1 MPSETR
7 PFSLHVEQAVLDD
20 LRHRLART
28 RWPDEPV
35 DAGWSYGTDLR
46 YVKQFATYWRD
57 EYDWRR
63 HETAVNALRQFTTDI
78 GGATVHFVHEPGSGP
93 NPFPLLLVH
102 GWPGSVWEFNRLIP
116 LLTDPARSGG
126 DADDAFSVVAPSLP
140 GYAFSHD
147 PGQRY
152 PVERIA
158 TMFST
163 LMADVLGYRRFGTQ
177 GGDWGAFVT
186 SVLAFQ
192 HPESVT
198 GLHLNLLPVRRDPA
212 VLEKAKSEPPD
223 SDTRR
228 YLDQLN
234 HFLAEETGYQWIQG
248 TKPQTLAFGL
258 NDSPAGLAAWILEK
272 FHAWSDHQG
281 DLDSYFGR
289 DVLLTNI
296 MLYWITGAVGA
307 SFWPYYARRHGPWP
321 IPDNASIRVPMGYAE
336 FPKEILTPPRSLAEP
351 MFSDIRRWTRMERG
365 GHFAA
370 LEQPALL
377 AREIREFFRP
387 LR

>member
-1 MPSETR
+1 M
-7 PFSLHVEQAVLDD
+7 
-20 LRHRLART
+20 
-28 RWPDEPV
+28 
-35 DAGWSYGTDLR
+35 
-46 YVKQFATYWRD
+46 
-57 EYDWRR
+57 
-63 HETAVNALRQFTTDI
+63 
-78 GGATVHFVHEPGSGP
+78 
-93 NPFPLLLVH
+93 
-102 GWPGSVWEFNRLIP
+102 
-116 LLTDPARSGG
+116 DP
-126 DADDAFSVVAPSLP
+126 
-140 GYAFSHD
+140 
-147 PGQRY
+147 
-152 PVERIA
+152 
-158 TMFST
+158 
-163 LMADVLGYRRFGTQ
+163 
-177 GGDWGAFVT
+177 
-186 SVLAFQ
+186 
-192 HPESVT
+192 
-198 GLHLNLLPVRRDPA
+198 
-212 VLEKAKSEPPD
+212 
-223 SDTRR
+223 
-228 YLDQLN
+228 
-234 HFLAEETGYQWIQG
+234 G

-307 SFWPYYARRHGPWP
+307 SFWPDYARRHGPWP

-336 FPKEILTPPRSLAEP
+336 FPKEILTPPRLLAEP

>member
-1 MPSETR
+1 MPSNTR
-7 PFSLHVEQAVLDD
+7 PFALHVEPSVLDD
-20 LRHRLART
+20 LRDRLART
-28 RWPDEPV
+28 RWPDEPGH
-35 DAGWSYGTDLR
+35 AGWRYGADLA
-46 YVKQFATYWRD
+46 YVKRLLAYWLD

-63 HETAVNALRQFTTDI
+63 HEAAINALRQFTAEI
-78 GGATVHFVHEPGSGP
+78 SGSTVHFVHEPGKGP
-93 NPFPLLLVH
+93 SPLPLLLVH
-102 GWPGSVWEFNRLIP
+102 GWPGSIWEFHKLIP
-116 LLTDPARSGG
+116 FLTDPARTGG
-126 DADDAFSVVAPSLP
+126 DPRDAFTVVAPSLP
-140 GYAFSHD
+140 GYAFSYN
-147 PGQRY
+147 PGLRFS
-152 PVERIA
+152 VETIA

-163 LMADVLGYRRFGTQ
+163 LMTDVLAYSRFGTQ

-192 HPESVT
+192 HPESVA
-198 GLHLNLLPVRRDPA
+198 GVHLNLLPVRRDPA
-212 VLEKAKSEPPD
+212 MLERAKNEPPQ
-223 SDTRR
+223 SDLRR

-272 FHAWSDHQG
+272 FHTWSDHQG

-296 MLYWITGAVGA
+296 MLYWITGAIGA

-321 IPDNASIRVPMGYAE
+321 IPDAASIRVPMGYAE

-370 LEQPALL
+370 LEQPELL
-377 AREIREFFRP
+377 AHEIREFFRP